1 MEEPFI
7 SRHPYKAR
15 FIKAYGTEQ
24 ELLDQVNRGILIIK
38 EYG

>member
-1 MEEPFI
+1 MNI
-7 SRHPYKAR
+7 
-15 FIKAYGTEQ
+15 IKSIIVDGDDGEQ